1 MVLKAPTVR
10 WGLQPHVQPS
20 GAAPFTHKAQG
31 SLGIKCSQECTHFT
45 SFNFIFSPLPVI
57 KVQGRGASFLM
68 DIRFDSWCA
77 LLKNLPCTEKKV
89 TACQRATYLVLAASQ
104 SDIQAIT
111 LLGMTTERCVYSVS
125 RNLCYFRILS
135 RVQPVLTRQYVETLV
150 YALVSYLGGII
161 QLLTCWPPLNLLN
174 SFLTSTQFLGR
185 SCRLSKPKPSYLHLC
200 WWIFQLLCCD
210 VAPHYHCWDS
220 APESHPRDFLF
231 LSGAVQPRAALAD
244 ETCIPCLRYTVL
256 LS

>member
-1 MVLKAPTVR
+1 M
-10 WGLQPHVQPS
+10 
-20 GAAPFTHKAQG
+20 
-31 SLGIKCSQECTHFT
+31 
-45 SFNFIFSPLPVI
+45 
-57 KVQGRGASFLM
+57 
-68 DIRFDSWCA
+68 
-77 LLKNLPCTEKKV
+77 

-185 SCRLSKPKPSYLHLC
+185 SCGLSKPKPSYLHLC
-200 WWIFQLLCCD
+200 
-210 VAPHYHCWDS
+210 
-220 APESHPRDFLF
+220 
-231 LSGAVQPRAALAD
+231 
-244 ETCIPCLRYTVL
+244 
-256 LS
+256 